1 MFELIIKNKLMKA
14 LKIYCLAVLILSAIL
29 PSKAQESTFVTKG
42 PQYLVMKNNKGEV
55 LFQLKYVNRY
65 THMTP
70 LMDGYALAY
79 AFKKAD
85 VLNSKG
91 EVINTIKDLKCFDAT
106 NLGSGVFAIKDN
118 GYKWAYFNHEGKQLT
133 DFVHDGPSVVK
144 NGYIRLYDK
153 KTKKVGMI
161 DITGKQVIPFEYESL
176 SEGFDPNGHVVVG
189 KKEGSL
195 VMKYALMDKN
205 LKLKTDFEFV
215 FLHNMTNAQYLYSR
229 APSLVGL
236 PYAFN
241 QLGTKGLMDRD
252 LTILTPEIIPAEAFV
267 GLDTAGKRRIK
278 FEGKNF
284 TFLST
289 GKFSPDNGEFEYF
302 VANSRLPKEKDTWRN
317 QDSLGWDISKQLYRI
332 ALQKGY
338 QDASRKLDSL
348 QRDQFYINAHPVL
361 KYKQDALKMDQAEK
375 LAKTGQSESM
385 LQLADAY
392 LRGAGRPVDTLAAIN
407 WLSQAEKKANLKAP
421 FLLANLYISMQKPN
435 DAINRLKPYIN
446 RDTISK
452 ALYDTLHQAGGKEY
466 MIAQAM
472 RKNRNFSGAEV
483 YFLKAKE
490 LKHKEAGFQYGLMLI
505 KEVDKNLGI
514 AALQES
520 AKEGDVSS
528 MLYLGLYSAPWAY
541 EANRNSNWFNTY
553 LSQVSNS
560 PNATEAQ
567 KQRAKGAL
575 ESARRMN
582 ERPNINAG
590 TVVSLRGVKK
600 VVTLVQADG
609 FYVSGG
615 QYVHAPGLK
624 PTAYAPF
631 TILSESNE
639 NYRKT
644 CGSCGGSGKHNKQVV
659 SGTYTTTDVTY
670 RTGSTIS
677 GDKKVT
683 TVTTHNNY
691 RTIDEQCIVCS
702 GKGYVF

>member
-1 MFELIIKNKLMKA
+1 MKA
-14 LKIYCLAVLILSAIL
+14 LKIYCVAVLILSAII
-29 PSKAQESTFVTKG
+29 PSMAQEPTSVIKG

-65 THMTP
+65 MHMTP
-70 LMDGYALAY
+70 LKDGYALAY

-106 NLGSGVFAIKDN
+106 NLGSGVFAIKN
-118 GYKWAYFNHEGKQLT
+118 NAFKWAYFNHEGKQLT
-133 DFVHDGPSVVK
+133 DFVQESPGVVK
-144 NGYIRLYDK
+144 NGYIRLYDQ
-153 KTKKVGMI
+153 KTKKFGMI

-176 SEGFDPNGHVVVG
+176 SEGFDPNGHVIVG
-189 KKEGSL
+189 KKEGGL

-205 LKLKTDFEFV
+205 LKFKTDFDFV

-229 APSLVGL
+229 APSLVRL
-236 PYAFN
+236 PYAFS
-241 QLGTKGLMDRD
+241 LVGTKGLMDRD
-252 LTILTPEIIPAEAFV
+252 LTVLTPEIIPAEAFV

-284 TFLST
+284 TFLAT
-289 GKFSPDNGEFEYF
+289 GKFSPDNGEFEYI
-302 VANSRLPKEKDTWRN
+302 VANARLPKEKDTWRN

-348 QRDQFYINAHPVL
+348 QKDQFYINAHPVL

-375 LAKTGQSESM
+375 LAKAGQAESM
-385 LQLADAY
+385 LQLADAH

-421 FLLANLYISMQKPN
+421 FLLANVYISMQKPN

-452 ALYDTLHQAGGKEY
+452 ALYDTLNQAGGKEY

-472 RKNRNFSGAEV
+472 RKNKNFSGAEV
-483 YFLKAKE
+483 FFLKAKE
-490 LKHKEAGFQYGLMLI
+490 LKHPEAGFQYGLMLI
-505 KEVDKNLGI
+505 KDVDKNRGLD
-514 AALQES
+514 ALHQS
-520 AKEGDVSS
+520 AKEGNVAS
-528 MLYLGLYSAPWAY
+528 MLYLGFYAAPWAY
-541 EANRNSNWFNTY
+541 EPNRNSSWFNSYMT
-553 LSQVSNS
+553 QVSNS
-560 PNATEAQ
+560 PNATEAE
-567 KQRAKGAL
+567 KQRAKRAL
-575 ESARRMN
+575 ETARN
-582 ERPNINAG
+582 LNARPNMNLG
-590 TVVSLRGVKK
+590 TVVSVGGVKK

-615 QYVHAPGLK
+615 QFIYAPGLK

-631 TILSESNE
+631 TILNESNE
-639 NYRKT
+639 LYRKT
-644 CGSCGGSGKHNKQVV
+644 CYSCNGSGKQYKQVV
-659 SGTYTTTDVTY
+659 SGSYTTRDVSY
-670 RTGSTIS
+670 QTGSTIS

-683 TVTTHNNY
+683 TTTTHNTY
-691 RTIDEQCIVCS
+691 KTLDEQCMICT
-702 GKGYVF
+702 GRGYIF

>member
-1 MFELIIKNKLMKA
+1 MKA
-14 LKIYCLAVLILSAIL
+14 LKIYCVAVLILSAII
-29 PSKAQESTFVTKG
+29 PSMAQEPTSVIKG

-65 THMTP
+65 MHMTP
-70 LMDGYALAY
+70 LKDGYALAY

-106 NLGSGVFAIKDN
+106 NLGSGVFAIKN
-118 GYKWAYFNHEGKQLT
+118 NAFKWAYFNHEGKQLT
-133 DFVHDGPSVVK
+133 DFVQESPGVVK
-144 NGYIRLYDK
+144 NGYIRLYDQ
-153 KTKKVGMI
+153 KTKKFGMI

-176 SEGFDPNGHVVVG
+176 SEGFDPNGYVIVG
-189 KKEGSL
+189 KKEGGL

-205 LKLKTDFEFV
+205 LKFKTDFDFV

-229 APSLVGL
+229 APSLVRL
-236 PYAFN
+236 PYAFS
-241 QLGTKGLMDRD
+241 LVGTKGLMDRD
-252 LTILTPEIIPAEAFV
+252 LTVLTPEIIPAEAFV

-284 TFLST
+284 TFLAT
-289 GKFSPDNGEFEYF
+289 GKFSPDNGEFEYI
-302 VANSRLPKEKDTWRN
+302 VANARLPKEKDTWRN

-348 QRDQFYINAHPVL
+348 QKDQFYINAHPAL

-375 LAKTGQSESM
+375 LAKAGQAESM
-385 LQLADAY
+385 LQLADAH

-421 FLLANLYISMQKPN
+421 FLLANVYISMQKPN

-452 ALYDTLHQAGGKEY
+452 ALYDTLNQAGGKEY

-472 RKNRNFSGAEV
+472 RKNKNFSGAEV
-483 YFLKAKE
+483 FFLKAKE
-490 LKHKEAGFQYGLMLI
+490 LKHPEAGFQYGLMLI
-505 KEVDKNLGI
+505 KDVDKNRGLD
-514 AALQES
+514 ALHQS
-520 AKEGDVSS
+520 AKEGNVAS
-528 MLYLGLYSAPWAY
+528 MLYLGFYAAPWAY
-541 EANRNSNWFNTY
+541 EPNRNSSWFNSYMT
-553 LSQVSNS
+553 QVSNS
-560 PNATEAQ
+560 PNATEAE
-567 KQRAKGAL
+567 KQRAKRAL
-575 ESARRMN
+575 ETARN
-582 ERPNINAG
+582 LNARPNMNLG
-590 TVVSLRGVKK
+590 TVVSVGGVKK

-615 QYVHAPGLK
+615 QFIYAPGLK

-631 TILSESNE
+631 TILNESNE
-639 NYRKT
+639 LYRKT
-644 CGSCGGSGKHNKQVV
+644 CYSCNGSGKQYKQVV
-659 SGTYTTTDVTY
+659 SGSYTTRDVSY
-670 RTGSTIS
+670 QTGSTIS

-683 TVTTHNNY
+683 TTTTHNTY
-691 RTIDEQCIVCS
+691 KTLDEQCMICT
-702 GKGYVF
+702 GRGYIF